1 MAIPG
6 DEAIEKIT
14 YDRRDNRQEAEES
27 PSSAKVLQDTKDG
40 RGSQVM
46 PAGFRINYCIELIL
60 RQTGF
65 MQHLPALLRLQSNVT
80 KQVSPVALPDETY
93 LAVAELAFAVV

>member
-6 DEAIEKIT
+6 NEAIEKIT

-27 PSSAKVLQDTKDG
+27 PSSAKVPQDTQYG
-40 RGSQVM
+40 RGAQVM
-46 PAGFRINYCIELIL
+46 PAGFLIYYRIEFIV

-65 MQHLPALLRLQSNVT
+65 MQHLPALLRLQRNEI
-80 KQVSPVALPDETY
+80 KHVSPVALFYETH
-93 LAVAELAFAVV
+93 LAVTKVAFAVV